1 MIHYPLL
8 CDLFRMNRDYT
19 ALCAA
24 LAAPVTG
31 RRKPLSVSGL
41 CDGAE
46 QIFIASLAADFASST
61 VPPVLLFPDDKQ
73 AAKTRDFLVSLGIRA
88 ARYPAREY
96 CFSNIGSSHDAE
108 GERLCVLSSLAGILP
123 EENRPTVV
131 TSTPEAVL
139 QITLP
144 PSRMKELCVTV
155 DAAGS
160 VDTAVLAK
168 RLSDAGYVRVEL
180 CEAPGQFALRG
191 GIVDIYPPA
200 GQPVRVELFGDEVD
214 RIAYFSPETQR
225 FTENAPEKL
234 IFPPVRELALS
245 DDTRLELSD
254 AIRKH
259 LRRIGRTSADDG
271 AGDDR
276 HARAASVLTGELQ
289 SLDNGLELNFADK
302 YLPLIYPHGDCLLE
316 YASGPFILFD
326 SAQAEERTSA
336 ASALIEQSIAGMAEQ
351 YELPPQRDGRWMRDF
366 DEITGRQSGP
376 VVLADNLTRTGSS
389 VDASGVFLFNTRH
402 VSAYAGNVSLFRDDL
417 ARFTGERYLCA
428 VLCSSETEKN
438 GLMADL
444 TEAGYTA
451 VSAEAPDPG
460 DSGAGVADSAGDG
473 GGFLRY
479 AGRASAPVLLMT
491 GEFPGGYATVSPK
504 FALLDFSK
512 EAARPSHGRFFRQPK
527 RKKSAS
533 EAILSYAD
541 LEVGDIVVHDAY
553 GIGQYMG
560 LENLTI
566 DGSSRDYVHIR
577 YAGTDKLFLPVDQLD
592 HVSKYIGAGSDTGA
606 VKLSR
611 MGGADWT
618 RAKSRAKA
626 ATREMAKELIELYAR
641 RKKTKG
647 IAFDP
652 DDDMCREFADAFE
665 YEETDGQLS
674 AIADIRR
681 DMEQPWPM
689 DRLLCGD
696 VGYGKT
702 EVALR
707 AAFKAVMSGK
717 QVAVLVPT
725 TILAYQHYQT
735 FLSRMRAFPVRVDM
749 VSRFRKPSEQAAS
762 VRRVARGDT
771 DIIIGTHRLI
781 SKDVQFRDLGL
792 IIIDEEQRFGVAQK
806 EKLKQISIGAD
817 VLTLTATPIPRTLNM
832 AMGGIVDM
840 SVLED
845 APGLR
850 SPVQTYVMEFDEA
863 MIHEAIRRELRRGGQ
878 VFYLFNKVE
887 GIYRVADRIQAAIP
901 DARIA
906 VAHGKMDRDAI
917 EEVWDA
923 LIRGEVDILVC
934 TTIIETGVDIPNA
947 NTLIIENAENYGL
960 AQLHQIR
967 GRVGRSSTR
976 AFAYFTYRR
985 GKSLSEV
992 AEKRL
997 EAIREYAEFGAG
1009 FRIALRDLE
1018 IRGAGNLLGAE
1029 QHGHL
1034 DAVGYDLYMKLLEEA
1049 VVEEQGGEPKKETPD
1064 CAVDVRCDAFLSKS
1078 YIPSAP
1084 QRMDMYKRLARVEN
1098 EADYDDMLDELCD
1111 RFGEPDSAAVNL
1123 CRVARIRALGRRA
1136 GFTKVEE
1143 RDGTVRLYTADTKV
1157 LTSATRIGDAYPSL
1171 GVRVNL
1177 SQTPNISLKT
1187 KKNMRNTEFLIELL
1201 ETCIRVL
1208 DA

>member
-24 LAAPVTG
+24 VTAPVFG
-31 RRKPLSVSGL
+31 RRKPFAVSGL

-46 QIFIASLAADFASST
+46 QIFTAAVAADFASSSS
-61 VPPVLLFPDDKQ
+61 PLLLIFPDDKR

-96 CFSNIGSSHDAE
+96 CFSNIGSSHDTE
-108 GERLCVLSSLAGILP
+108 GERLCVLSSLAGVLP
-123 EENRPTVV
+123 EENRPTVI
-131 TSTPEAVL
+131 TTTPEAVL

-144 PSRMKELCVTV
+144 PEALRALCVTV
-155 DAAGS
+155 DRS
-160 VDTAVLAK
+160 EPVDTAVLAK
-168 RLSDAGYVRVEL
+168 RLADAGYVRVEL
-180 CEAPGQFALRG
+180 CESPGQFAIRG
-191 GIVDIYPPA
+191 GIVDVYPPA
-200 GQPVRVELFGDEVD
+200 GQPVRIELFDDEID
-214 RIAYFSPETQR
+214 RMAYFSPETQR
-225 FTENAPEKL
+225 FTEDAPERMIL
-234 IFPPVRELALS
+234 PPVRELLLS
-245 DDTRLELSD
+245 DDVRLEL
-254 AIRKH
+254 AETIRKH
-259 LRRIGRTSADDG
+259 IRRIGHTTAEGDAADG
-271 AGDDR
+271 R
-276 HARAASVLTGELQ
+276 RARAASVLSGELQ

-302 YLPLIYPHGDCLLE
+302 YLPLIYPGADCLLE
-316 YASGPFILFD
+316 YASGPFVLFD
-326 SAQAEERTSA
+326 SAQAEERTGA
-336 ASALIEQSIAGMAEQ
+336 AESLIEQSIADMAEQ
-351 YELPPQRDGRWMRDF
+351 YELPPQRDGRWFRSF
-366 DEITGRQSGP
+366 DEITARQNGP
-376 VVLADNLTRTGSS
+376 VVLADSLSRSGSG

-402 VSAYAGNVSLFRDDL
+402 VPAYAGNVALFREDL
-417 ARFTGERYLCA
+417 ARFAGERYLCA
-428 VLCSSETEKN
+428 VLCSSETEKS
-438 GLMADL
+438 GLMAEL

-451 VSAEAPDPG
+451 VSAEAPEADGLSLASG
-460 DSGAGVADSAGDG
+460 DGDG
-473 GGFLRY
+473 GGFLKY
-479 AGRASAPVLLMT
+479 AGRANAPVLLMT
-491 GEFPGGYATVSPK
+491 GEFPGGYSTVSPK

-541 LEVGDIVVHDAY
+541 LDVGDIVVHDAY

-560 LENLTI
+560 IENLTI
-566 DGSSRDYVHIR
+566 DGSSRDYIHIR

-606 VKLSR
+606 VKLSK
-611 MGGADWT
+611 MGGTDWT
-618 RAKSRAKA
+618 RAKTRARA

-665 YEETDGQLS
+665 YEETDGQLT

-681 DMEQPWPM
+681 DMEAPWPM

-725 TILAYQHYQT
+725 TILAYQHFQT

-781 SKDVQFRDLGL
+781 SKDVTFKDLGL

-806 EKLKQISIGAD
+806 EKLKQLAIGAD

-850 SPVQTYVMEFDEA
+850 SPVQTYVMEYDEA

-878 VFYLFNKVE
+878 VFYLYNKVE

-906 VAHGKMDRDAI
+906 VAHGKMERDAI

-985 GKSLSEV
+985 GKTLTEI

-1049 VVEEQGGEPKKETPD
+1049 VVEEKGGEVKKALPE

-1084 QRMDMYKRLARVEN
+1084 QRMDMYKRIARVEN
-1098 EADYDDMLDELCD
+1098 KADYEDMLDELCD
-1111 RFGEPDSAAVNL
+1111 RFGDPDTAALNL
-1123 CRVARIRALGRRA
+1123 CRVAMIRALGRQA
-1136 GFTKVEE
+1136 GIGKVEE
-1143 RDGTVRLYTADTKV
+1143 RDGTVRLYPNDIDGTALHRLGEVYRD
-1157 LTSATRIGDAYPSL
+1157 L
-1171 GVRVNL
+1171 GVRANFG
-1177 SQTPNISLKT
+1177 QTPSITMKT
-1187 KKNMRNTEFLIELL
+1187 KKNMRSLEFIIELL
-1201 ETCIRVL
+1201 ETYNRL
-1208 DA
+1208 LGAKT